1 MPLRSHKQLKNAT
14 KIIAMN
20 AAVAALYVVFTMPFG
35 TLAINPYVQIR
46 PAEALTILPALMPWS
61 IVGLTVGCAVSNI
74 ISTFGILDVLLGS
87 TITLIAGLL
96 TAFVFKKFYLAPIP
110 PVVLN
115 ALLLPVVWLLA
126 APEGVTWSVYLLE
139 VLGLLVSQSV
149 VCFGLGIPL
158 YFATRKHLLPLLNR

>member
-1 MPLRSHKQLKNAT
+1 M
-14 KIIAMN
+14 IAMN
-20 AAVAALYVVFTMPFG
+20 AVVAALYVVFTLPFG

-61 IVGLTVGCAVSNI
+61 VVGLTIGCAVSNV
-74 ISTFGILDVLLGS
+74 ISTFGIWDVILGS
-87 TITLIAGLL
+87 TVTLIAGLL

-115 ALLLPVVWLLA
+115 AVLLPVVWLIA
-126 APEGVTWSVYLLE
+126 APEGVTWTVYLLE
-139 VLGLLVSQSV
+139 VAGLLVSQSV

-158 YFATRKHLLPLLNR
+158 FFAARKHVLPLMER